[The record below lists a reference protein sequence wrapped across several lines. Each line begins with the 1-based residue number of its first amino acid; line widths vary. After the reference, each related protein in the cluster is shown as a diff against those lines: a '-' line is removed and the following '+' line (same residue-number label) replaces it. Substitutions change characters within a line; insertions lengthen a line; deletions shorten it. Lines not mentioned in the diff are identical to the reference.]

1 MLWRECLYREP
12 AVRWFP
18 GAGASGDDNHQYKH
32 KHKHQQQHQQQ
43 HRHMHRHQRATS
55 GVRVMHRVGREW
67 PVPAGQVVWRA
78 NVTIVVASYKYRLD
92 WLKTIPPIFDV
103 AVYDKFDFGVSNV
116 SNASQRNVNQG
127 PGHTGT
133 DDLARL
139 AYYRVLPNYGRTG
152 PTGKGCTV
160 ARPCGGSRGSNP
172 NPTDYNPTPYPYTPN
187 PNPNLCPNPNLNPNP
202 DQAARASPTYTC
214 SSSSTSGI
222 TCPTSSS
229 LRRSLHARVP
239 NLYT

>member
-43 HRHMHRHQRATS
+43 HRHQRATS

-92 WLKTIPPIFDV
+92 WLKTIPLTFDV
-103 AVYDKFDFGVSNV
+103 AVYDKFDFGAG
-116 SNASQRNVNQG
+116 NASYPNPFGPFGGSAASRRRLSSATMPGKRLSHRNVNQV
-127 PGHTGT
+127 PG
-133 DDLARL
+133 RS
-139 AYYRVLPNYGRTG
+139 Y
-152 PTGKGCTV
+152 
-160 ARPCGGSRGSNP
+160 
-172 NPTDYNPTPYPYTPN
+172 
-187 PNPNLCPNPNLNPNP
+187 
-202 DQAARASPTYTC
+202 
-214 SSSSTSGI
+214 I
-222 TCPTSSS
+222 TLTLTLTLEP
-229 LRRSLHARVP
+229 
-239 NLYT
+239 